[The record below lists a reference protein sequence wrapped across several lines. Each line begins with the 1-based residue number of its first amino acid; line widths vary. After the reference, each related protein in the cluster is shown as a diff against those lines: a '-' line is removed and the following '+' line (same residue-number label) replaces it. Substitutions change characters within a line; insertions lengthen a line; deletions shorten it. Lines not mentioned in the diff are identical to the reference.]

1 MDPYIKNLTYVIQN
15 TDMTTSYKMVWIR
28 SIIEICKEKPNLS
41 IISFDEISEKTF
53 EIYWN
58 QTFFFELVQGSNP
71 NQKPVIYQ
79 IISKEIEKYKKK
91 FDHQPKFF
99 SKVRGKIE
107 VPIERISNELKKYVS
122 RLFQKLGI
130 EEYKIYELDLI
141 NKTVRPY
148 YPNLIHDY
156 FDLLSDTISYRWV
169 RFLEDFNDVP
179 RISKKMRGTDLQNI
193 KRDTQLKKF
202 WKYLDLENKSRICFQ
217 SDVPLIEGN
226 NLSVD
231 HVIPWSYLFS
241 DDIWNLV
248 YIDKDKNSSKNNKI
262 PNEKTIEKLEKR
274 NKKLF
279 KLMKKNYPKSKLT
292 HELELSIK
300 SNLVRKYWIKSK

>member
-1 MDPYIKNLTYVIQN
+1 M
-15 TDMTTSYKMVWIR
+15 
-28 SIIEICKEKPNLS
+28 
-41 IISFDEISEKTF
+41 
-53 EIYWN
+53 
-58 QTFFFELVQGSNP
+58 
-71 NQKPVIYQ
+71 
-79 IISKEIEKYKKK
+79 
-91 FDHQPKFF
+91 
-99 SKVRGKIE
+99 
-107 VPIERISNELKKYVS
+107 
-122 RLFQKLGI
+122 
-130 EEYKIYELDLI
+130 
-141 NKTVRPY
+141 
-148 YPNLIHDY
+148 IHDY
-156 FDLLSDTISYRWV
+156 FDLLADTISYRWV

-262 PNEKTIEKLEKR
+262 PNENTIEKLEKR